1 MEDINDC
8 FIQTYCGPIRG
19 DECSD
24 NIYEATE
31 PVTVQ
36 ELCNYILSN
45 DREWGYIGI
54 ACPGTIFGNPNV
66 QYYHGKYVD
75 DNRNQ
80 IDFAFPPYIANA
92 IVKRI
97 NWNGGWS
104 SANWILT
111 I

>member
-1 MEDINDC
+1 MKDINDC
-8 FIQTYCGPIRG
+8 FIQTYCGPIHG
-19 DECSD
+19 DECSE

-80 IDFAFPPYIANA
+80 IDFAFLLYIANA
-92 IVKRI
+92 IVKLI